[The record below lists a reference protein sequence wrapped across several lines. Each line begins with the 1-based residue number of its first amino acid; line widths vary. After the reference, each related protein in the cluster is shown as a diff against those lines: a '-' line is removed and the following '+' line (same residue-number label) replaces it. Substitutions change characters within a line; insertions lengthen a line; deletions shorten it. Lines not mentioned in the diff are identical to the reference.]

1 MHARSRLQLARR
13 ARCGLV
19 ATLVLA
25 WLAGPAFADV
35 EAEAQT
41 PPDPTLEAARQTI
54 EALYVTLRDI
64 TARSTELGYEG
75 RRDAVAPA
83 VDESYDLAFM
93 AEKALGRHW
102 KKLGDEERERW
113 RSAFAT
119 LTVSTYAERFEEDGG
134 QTLVVEDAEPARRDT
149 VVVHTRIDRPKE
161 EPVEINYRMREVD
174 GQWRIIDVYLNGT
187 VSELALRRSEY
198 TTVIERD
205 GFEHLVQSLEAK
217 HGGS

>member
-1 MHARSRLQLARR
+1 MHARTRLQLARR
-13 ARCGLV
+13 TCRGLV
-19 ATLVLA
+19 AALLV
-25 WLAGPAFADV
+25 AGLSAPAR
-35 EAEAQT
+35 AEADA
-41 PPDPTLEAARQTI
+41 PAAPDPTLDAARETI
-54 EALYVTLRDI
+54 EALYATLGDI
-64 TARSTELGYEG
+64 TARATELGYEG
-75 RRDAVAPA
+75 RRDAVAPV
-83 VDESYDLAFM
+83 VDASYDIAFM

-102 KKLGDEERERW
+102 KKLGDAERSRW
-113 RSAFAT
+113 QSAFAT

-161 EPVEINYRMREVD
+161 DPVEVNYRMRQVD

-198 TTVIERD
+198 TTVIERE
-205 GFEHLVQSLEAK
+205 GFEHLVQTLEAK